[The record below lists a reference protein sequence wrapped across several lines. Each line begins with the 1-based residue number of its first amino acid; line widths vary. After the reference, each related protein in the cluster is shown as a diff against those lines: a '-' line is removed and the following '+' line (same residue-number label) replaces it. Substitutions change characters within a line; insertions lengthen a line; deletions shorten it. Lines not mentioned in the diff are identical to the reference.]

1 MSYWDDEAPV
11 KATTGKNV
19 MEYYQKAG
27 KLAISRL
34 PWTDDKGETRRGKTV
49 VLDLGAVKASPEAV
63 QIIMAIAG
71 SL

>member
-27 KLAISRL
+27 KLSISRL
-34 PWTDDKGETRRGKTV
+34 PWTDD
-49 VLDLGAVKASPEAV
+49 
-63 QIIMAIAG
+63 
-71 SL
+71 